1 MLIYI
6 FLINFFVFAI
16 IDYIYLYI
24 FFDSKLFMNSLG
36 TKLNYVLNL
45 KSDLGKPSK
54 KDVNKFLN
62 FKKITS
68 FIIIEIV
75 TITINTIFFRK
86 IIFSQFV
93 VLDVGYKKIEL
104 VSTFENYWTM
114 FIVVYYLMLCIF
126 TYVVANKFMQAKLNK
141 AKNILDKESFTVT
154 SDMIYLGKSEEENV
168 FINRKELYKNLLIT
182 GSIGTG
188 KTRSAINKFV
198 CHMIKNN
205 LSGIIIDIKGNYV
218 ETVDKF
224 IPKESNY
231 EYIVIS
237 DLNNTKYNPI
247 NSEVRSLEMANRLR
261 RVLELISKTS
271 SSDPYWLDKVE
282 NVLFNILV
290 LIKYTTPDRLDLKEI
305 HELITDDDYLKEKIR
320 SLKSKN
326 ILEILDNKVAHEIS
340 NVLMFFDKEYFKLE
354 NRILTIIKSEIT
366 RLTIPF
372 VTDYEMCRR
381 YGVSNKECVK
391 ISFTNCKPKLIV
403 LSINMSRNFL
413 ISKILST
420 FIKLEFQS
428 KVLENINN
436 PMETFCI
443 CDEYQEF
450 ANQQDA
456 HFLSLSREAK
466 CMNIYSMQSYTSI
479 INILNN
485 ENAAKVIIQNMVNK
499 IWFRND
505 DNYTAE
511 EIVKQIGKERK
522 LLRNS
527 SISEGAQETTKS
539 IIKKGFK
546 NKKSNISESITYV
559 ENIDYVIDTKLITR
573 ELENF
578 EALVL
583 IGKDGKMEEVKKV
596 KIQEEECKYEKY

>member
-1 MLIYI
+1 MIYI
-6 FLINFFVFAI
+6 FLINFLVFAI

-36 TKLNYVLNL
+36 TKLNYVLNSKGVL
-45 KSDLGKPSK
+45 KETSK
-54 KDVNKFLN
+54 KRENKVFSS
-62 FKKITS
+62 KKIIS
-68 FIIIEIV
+68 AIVIEIA
-75 TITINTIFFRK
+75 TIIINTIFFHK
-86 IIFSQFV
+86 IIFSNFV
-93 VLDVGYKKIEL
+93 VLDIGYKRIEL
-104 VSTFENYWTM
+104 VSAFENYWNM
-114 FIVVYYLMLCIF
+114 FIVIYYILLCIF
-126 TYVVANKFMQAKLNK
+126 TYIVANKFMQIKANK
-141 AKNILDKESFTVT
+141 AKNILNRESPAVT
-154 SDMIYLGKSEEENV
+154 SDMIYLGKSEEYNV
-168 FINRKELYKNLLIT
+168 FMNRRELYKNLLIT

-198 CHMIKNN
+198 CYMIRSNI
-205 LSGIIIDIKGNYV
+205 SGIIIDIKGNYV
-218 ETVDKF
+218 ETVDKL
-224 IPKESNY
+224 ISKDSNY

-247 NSEVRSLEMANRLR
+247 NSEVKSLEMANRLR

-282 NVLFNILV
+282 NVLFNILI

-305 HELITDDDYLKEKIR
+305 HQVVTDDDYLKEKIR

-372 VTDYEMCRR
+372 VTDYEMCVR
-381 YGVSNKECVK
+381 YGVNSKDCVK
-391 ISFTNCKPKLIV
+391 ISFTNYKPKLIV

-428 KVLENINN
+428 KVLENINS
-436 PMETFCI
+436 PVETFCI

-466 CMNIYSMQSYTSI
+466 CMNIYSMQSYTSL
-479 INILNN
+479 INVLNN

-522 LLRNS
+522 LLKNS

-539 IIKKGFK
+539 IIKKGFR

-559 ENIDYVIDTKLITR
+559 ENMDYVIDTKLITR

-583 IGKDGKMEEVKKV
+583 ISKDGKMEEVKKV
-596 KIQEEECKYEKY
+596 KIQEEESEYEKS

>member
-1 MLIYI
+1 
-6 FLINFFVFAI
+6 
-16 IDYIYLYI
+16 
-24 FFDSKLFMNSLG
+24 MNSLG

-290 LIKYTTPDRLDLKEI
+290 LIKYTTPDRLD
-305 HELITDDDYLKEKIR
+305 
-320 SLKSKN
+320 
-326 ILEILDNKVAHEIS
+326 
-340 NVLMFFDKEYFKLE
+340 
-354 NRILTIIKSEIT
+354 
-366 RLTIPF
+366 
-372 VTDYEMCRR
+372 
-381 YGVSNKECVK
+381 
-391 ISFTNCKPKLIV
+391 
-403 LSINMSRNFL
+403 
-413 ISKILST
+413 
-420 FIKLEFQS
+420 
-428 KVLENINN
+428 
-436 PMETFCI
+436 
-443 CDEYQEF
+443 
-450 ANQQDA
+450 
-456 HFLSLSREAK
+456 
-466 CMNIYSMQSYTSI
+466 
-479 INILNN
+479 
-485 ENAAKVIIQNMVNK
+485 
-499 IWFRND
+499 
-505 DNYTAE
+505 
-511 EIVKQIGKERK
+511 
-522 LLRNS
+522 
-527 SISEGAQETTKS
+527 
-539 IIKKGFK
+539 
-546 NKKSNISESITYV
+546 
-559 ENIDYVIDTKLITR
+559 
-573 ELENF
+573 
-578 EALVL
+578 
-583 IGKDGKMEEVKKV
+583 
-596 KIQEEECKYEKY
+596 